1 MNKKWIVF
9 GAAVVLLAA
18 AMYVS
23 SSFSEDS
30 NYTQVRQER
39 QTQLGG
45 RGSGLASG
53 EDGGGSACDED
64 AGAGSSALHD
74 EAGSS
79 AHGDQGGDSARDD
92 RADGPTDVPAA
103 DEALVEVSEEAPDF
117 TLTDLDGNTVSLRDL
132 RGKTVYLNFWTT
144 WCKWCKKEMPAMKQ
158 VYQAF
163 EDKNLAI
170 VAVDIGE
177 DREEVASYIAK
188 GGYPFQV
195 LLDSDK
201 SVSESYQVTSIP
213 VSVFVDKEGR
223 VAYRK
228 LGTMKEDE
236 MRAVIASL
244 VE

>member
-9 GAAVVLLAA
+9 GAAAILLAA

-23 SSFSEDS
+23 SSFSEDGS
-30 NYTQVRQER
+30 YAQVRQER
-39 QTQLGG
+39 QTLLGG
-45 RGSGLASG
+45 RDSG
-53 EDGGGSACDED
+53 EVSN
-64 AGAGSSALHD
+64 AGVGSSALHD
-74 EAGSS
+74 EADSS
-79 AHGDQGGDSARDD
+79 AHGDFAGGSSRGDQAGDSARGDQ
-92 RADGPTDVPAA
+92 AGGPADVPAA
-103 DEALVEVSEEAPDF
+103 DEALEEAPDF

-188 GGYPFQV
+188 GSYPFQV

-201 SVSESYQVTSIP
+201 SVSESYRVTSIP

-244 VE
+244 VQ